1 VRGIAVA
8 LSFRYGRRIAALLL
22 VALAAATAASEAT
35 SQPSHA
41 QLALRTST
49 TYISKRYGY
58 RIGLSG
64 QYTMIQALLQWD
76 GSFPFGA
83 SGMVD
88 ITIDAHDRKF
98 IVAAKRVSSGMS
110 LARWQAFVVGVKR
123 QNCTRLRN
131 FRSTSLGGV
140 PAREFVN
147 NCPGYDVITLA
158 ALHKGRGYLLEYLAP
173 TQFSAASNR
182 RTYDA
187 GRRSLRFSS

>member
-1 VRGIAVA
+1 VSWAV
-8 LSFRYGRRIAALLL
+8 LLKRACGAML
-22 VALAAATAASEAT
+22 VLGVASATLCGVAS
-35 SQPSHA
+35 SRS
-41 QLALRTST
+41 ST

-58 RIGLSG
+58 KIALSG

-88 ITIDAHDRKF
+88 ITIDSHDRKF

-110 LARWQAFVVGVKR
+110 LARWQAFVVGLKR
-123 QNCTRLRN
+123 QNCTRLRH

-140 PAREFVN
+140 SAREFVN
-147 NCPGYDVITLA
+147 NCPEYNVITLA
-158 ALHKGRGYLLEYLAP
+158 ALHKGRGYLFEYLAP

-182 RTYDA
+182 RTYEA
-187 GRRSLRFSS
+187 GRRSFRFTL

>member
-1 VRGIAVA
+1 MVRLIAH
-8 LSFRYGRRIAALLL
+8 GRRTAGIFLVLLI
-22 VALAAATAASEAT
+22 AATAAQAAR
-35 SQPSHA
+35 SQPANARHV
-41 QLALRTST
+41 LRGT
-49 TYISKRYGY
+49 TAYISKRYGY
-58 RIGLSG
+58 KIALTG

-76 GSFPFGA
+76 GSFPFGS

-88 ITIDAHDRKF
+88 ITLDSHDRKF
-98 IVAAKRVSSGMS
+98 IVAAKRVPPGMS

-147 NCPGYDVITLA
+147 TCPGYDVITLA

-173 TQFSAASNR
+173 TNSSAASDR
-182 RTYDA
+182 RTYEA
-187 GRRSLRFSS
+187 GRRAFQFTRN